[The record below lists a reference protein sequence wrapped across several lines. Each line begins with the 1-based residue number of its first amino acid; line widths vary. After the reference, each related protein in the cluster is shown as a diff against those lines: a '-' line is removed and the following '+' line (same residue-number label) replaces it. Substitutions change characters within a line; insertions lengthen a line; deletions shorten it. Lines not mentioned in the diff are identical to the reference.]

1 MKKFLLVA
9 ISVVASQMLIGQNL
23 PAPSPKAKVFQTV
36 GLTDIEVEYSS
47 PAVNNRSIWGDVVP
61 YNEMW
66 RTGAN
71 RATKITFSTDA
82 NFGGIDV
89 KAGSYALFTIPTE
102 RSITVLLNSNWDQ
115 SGSGSYDA
123 KLDVAKVEARFSD
136 AEIMAERMRFTIEN
150 ATDYS
155 ANLIMTW
162 GKKAFTVPIKVETDL
177 YAEQSIETKI
187 KEINNLHGFYENAAS
202 YYMRAGKDPK
212 KVLEWAQKSVSINE
226 RFWNTH
232 TLAKAYQLNGDK
244 KMALQTAQRSLVLS
258 QEAKYDEYVKMNQDL
273 IKTLGGK

>member
-1 MKKFLLVA
+1 MKKFLLIA
-9 ISVVASQMLIGQNL
+9 ISVVASQVLSAQAL

-47 PAVNNRSIWGDVVP
+47 PAVNNRNIWGDVVP
-61 YNEMW
+61 YNTMW

-82 NFGGIDV
+82 AFGGAEV
-89 KAGSYALFTIPTE
+89 KAGSYALFTTPTE
-102 RSITVLLNSNWDQ
+102 RSITVFLNSNWDQ
-115 SGSGSYDA
+115 GGTGSYDPT
-123 KLDVAKVEARFSD
+123 LDVAKIEVRFSD
-136 AEIMAERMRFTIEN
+136 APVMAERMRFTIEDV
-150 ATDYS
+150 TDYS
-155 ANLIMTW
+155 ANLVMTW
-162 GKKAFTVPIKVETDL
+162 GKKTFTVPIKVETDKF
-177 YAEQSIETKI
+177 AEESIETKI
-187 KEINNLHGFYENAAS
+187 KEINNLHGFYEDAAD

-226 RFWNTH
+226 RFWNTY

-258 QEAKYDEYVKMNQDL
+258 QEAKYDEYVKRNQEL
-273 IKTLGGK
+273 IKALGGK